1 MLKVLRLMLDHNIE
15 PDAELINTFKRIER
29 RAAVDPSSQEATM
42 ANTAEQEAIPPL
54 GDAYRLLVDRV

>member
-29 RAAVDPSSQEATM
+29 RAAVDPSSQEA
-42 ANTAEQEAIPPL
+42 IPPL